1 MADELLNALGRL
13 EREQRAAAAQRDDD
27 PLVRPLAADERE
39 ALLNGVLGR
48 LQTPASAASPSNV
61 VALAPRRRARWL
73 AGLGSLAA
81 AAAVA
86 IVLLRGGGEPALDL
100 PAYALVR
107 GGDAASRS
115 HDSPPSPAPLRLRAD
130 SPVDLVLAPATPVA
144 GPVDVRLVAS
154 QGGGNSRWISGDATV
169 SSDGVVRLRGQA
181 AWGLTPGRWQ
191 LAVIVGRPDRLP
203 ADLAAWERAAAG
215 APDWQVV
222 SLELEVVGAD

>member
-39 ALLNGVLGR
+39 TLLNGVLGR
-48 LQTPASAASPSNV
+48 LQTPASAAPPSDV

-81 AAAVA
+81 AAVVA
-86 IVLLRGGGEPALDL
+86 IVLLRGGGEPALDV
-100 PAYALVR
+100 PAYALIR
-107 GGDAASRS
+107 GGDATSRS
-115 HDSPPSPAPLRLRAD
+115 HDAPPSPAPLRLRAD

-154 QGGGNSRWISGDATV
+154 QDGASWWISGDATV

-191 LAVIVGRPDRLP
+191 LAVLIGRPDRLP

-215 APDWQVV
+215 APEWQVV

>member
-39 ALLNGVLGR
+39 ALLAGVLGR
-48 LQTPASAASPSNV
+48 LQTPASAATPSNV

-86 IVLLRGGGEPALDL
+86 VVLLRGGGEPALDL

-107 GGDAASRS
+107 GGDATSRS
-115 HDSPPSPAPLRLRAD
+115 HDAPPSAAPLRLRAD

-154 QGGGNSRWISGDATV
+154 HEGVSRWISGDATV

-191 LAVIVGRPDRLP
+191 LAVIIGRPDRLP